1 MSSVTA
7 YSQVVTAEVPR
18 ESWDETYFSLLS
30 LKAHLQSLPGW
41 QRLDFWARDLDD
53 DEAIKLIVVTNWDY
67 PDQLA
72 SWLKQGVTTDAIL
85 RSIEPPPNTL
95 VVDLYE
101 EIA

>member
-1 MSSVTA
+1 MSSAIA
-7 YSQVVTAEVPR
+7 YSQVVTAEIPR

-41 QRLDFWARDLDD
+41 QRFDFWARDLEDGH
-53 DEAIKLIVVTNWDY
+53 IKLIVVNNWDF
-67 PDQLA
+67 PEQLA
-72 SWLKQGVTTDAIL
+72 LWLNQGVTTDAIL
-85 RSIEPPPNTL
+85 RSIEPPPKSL

>member
-41 QRLDFWARDLDD
+41 QRLDFWARDLD
-53 DEAIKLIVVTNWDY
+53 EGGVKLIVVTNWDY
-67 PDQLA
+67 PEQLA
-72 SWLKQGVTTDAIL
+72 LWLEQGVTTDAIL
-85 RSIEPPPNTL
+85 RSIEPPPRSL
-95 VVDLYE
+95 AVDLYE

>member
-7 YSQVVTAEVPR
+7 YSQVVTAEIPR

-53 DEAIKLIVVTNWDY
+53 GSVKLIVVTNWDY
-67 PDQLA
+67 PEQLA
-72 SWLKQGVTTDAIL
+72 LWLEQGVTTDAIL
-85 RSIEPPPNTL
+85 RSMEPPPTSL
-95 VVDLYE
+95 MVDLYE